1 MPNPEIIYELE
12 YIKKLEGK
20 IEKPKMLYKVWIL
33 LMVLYFLRLHKVFE
47 ML

>member
-20 IEKPKMLYKVWIL
+20 IEKPKMLCKGWIL
-33 LMVLYFLRLHKVFE
+33 LMVLHFLRLHEVFE
-47 ML
+47 IL